1 MPEIKNFN
9 DVALYWDEE
18 PRRVKLAGEIVAAIK
33 ASITFSSEWDGLDV
47 GCGTGLVTLQLAPLL
62 RSITGVDSSCGMLD
76 RLSAKLQ
83 NSGLSNVRTAL
94 RDLTAGDIPA
104 GTFDL
109 ITSAMM
115 LHHIKEIQPLLVT
128 LKKLLRPGGWI
139 ALADLAAED
148 GSFHEDPTGVFHHGF
163 DGKELTILMES
174 CGYSSISVTT
184 ATTIT
189 KGEKKYP
196 VLLITAQSY

>member
-1 MPEIKNFN
+1 MTEIKNFDN
-9 DVALYWDEE
+9 VALNWDEA
-18 PRRVKLAGEIVAAIK
+18 PRRVKLAGEIVSAIK
-33 ASITFSSEWDGLDV
+33 AVITFSSEWDGLDV

-62 RSITGVDSSCGMLD
+62 HSITGIDSSCGMLD
-76 RLSAKLQ
+76 RLDAKLQ
-83 NSGLSNVRTAL
+83 SSGLTNVRTAL
-94 RDLTAGDIPA
+94 RDIAAGDKPA

-115 LHHIKEIQPLLVT
+115 LHHIKEIQPLLLT
-128 LKKLLRPGGWI
+128 LKENLRPGGWI
-139 ALADLAAED
+139 ALADLVAED

-184 ATTIT
+184 ATTIS
-189 KGEKKYP
+189 KGEKRYP

>member
-1 MPEIKNFN
+1 MTENKNFN
-9 DVALYWDEE
+9 DVALNWDEE
-18 PRRVKLAGEIVAAIK
+18 PRRVQLAGEIVAAIK
-33 ASITFSSEWDGLDV
+33 SAISISSEWDGLDV

-62 RSITGVDSSCGMLD
+62 QSITGVDSSCGMLD
-76 RLSAKLQ
+76 RLSAKRN
-83 NSGLSNVRTAL
+83 NSGISNVRTAL
-94 RDLTAGDIPA
+94 RDLTVGEIPS

-115 LHHIKEIQPLLVT
+115 LHHIKEIQPLLRV
-128 LKKLLRPGGWI
+128 LKQLLRPDGWI
-139 ALADLAAED
+139 ALADLATED

-163 DGKELTILMES
+163 DGKELVALMES

-189 KGEKKYP
+189 KGAHTYP
-196 VLLITAQSY
+196 VLLVTAQSC